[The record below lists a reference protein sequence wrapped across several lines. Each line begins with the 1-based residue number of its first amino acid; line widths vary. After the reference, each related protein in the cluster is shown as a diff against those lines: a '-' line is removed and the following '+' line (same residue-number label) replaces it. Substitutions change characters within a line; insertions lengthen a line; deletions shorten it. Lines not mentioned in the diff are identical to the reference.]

1 MELLVIATFAFF
13 IGTLVYVALHTNS
26 EIVK

>member
-13 IGTLVYVALHTNS
+13 IGTLVYVGTHTDS
-26 EIVK
+26 EITE